1 MSYIS
6 RFILWTGVFSIALL
20 AGGCRRHT
28 LGGNAEEDYALVDAM
43 LILRCDELGTRA
55 ATREE
60 QERQVNDLNLFFVH
74 KSYPSPAAPE
84 VRHYYFSAVDVAK
97 HVKLTNIRLGKYR
110 MYAVANAGKSLCP
123 ETGHDPE
130 TPPTTVSDALC
141 SMTENDI
148 KTLVIR
154 LDGDDRED
162 NLSRADNLLMS
173 SVSPS
178 GNTDNPYC
186 DETMEVRR
194 GDEGGL
200 PTITINLV
208 RRLAKVEF
216 SYELVGDAVG
226 KMEINSIATQYIPL
240 SFGLFGKKGNKPTAM
255 GDFNP
260 YVLPLMDTP
269 NEGNMNDPVTFYLP
283 ENMQGDVDGIDSQED
298 RNGFYAPQYASYLY
312 MDAKYEGSQYGF
324 SIYFGNDMEGGNFDV
339 KGNAYYRMHL
349 QLGGP
354 DLSDI
359 RVSSLKIDVT
369 KEFEKN
375 LKLGNEVDAE
385 LELTCSNYFNDEVKL
400 ICSATGAT
408 GVSQFHVFELE
419 DDGTVGDELSNVSEH
434 GGFTYVMLRT
444 DNQPG
449 TRKVKCK
456 VKYTQTALGDGG
468 QSVTLLLKMTTR
480 YGTTT
485 FHTHDIRV
493 TP

>member
-6 RFILWTGVFSIALL
+6 RFILWTGCLSVLLL

-28 LGGNAEEDYALVDAM
+28 LDGNAEEDYALVDAM
-43 LILRCDELGTRA
+43 LILRCNELETRA

-74 KSYPSPAAPE
+74 KSYPSPTAPE
-84 VRHYYFSAVDVAK
+84 VRHYYFSSVDVAK

-123 ETGHDPE
+123 ETTHDPE
-130 TPPTTVSDALC
+130 TPPTTVSEALC
-141 SMTENDI
+141 SLTEDEI
-148 KTLVIR
+148 KAMVVKLE
-154 LDGDDRED
+154 GDERVDD
-162 NLSRADNLLMS
+162 LTRADNLLMS

-178 GNTDNPYC
+178 GNKDNPYC

-194 GDEGGL
+194 GDEGVL

-208 RRLAKVEF
+208 RRMAKVEF

-226 KMEINSIATQYIPL
+226 KMKINSIATQYIPL
-240 SFGLFGKKGNKPTAM
+240 SFGLFGKEGSKPAAED
-255 GDFNP
+255 DFNP
-260 YVLPLMDTP
+260 YVYPVLDVP
-269 NEGNMNDPVTFYLP
+269 NGGNLDDPIIFYLP
-283 ENMQGDVDGIDSQED
+283 ENRQGDVEGINTEQD
-298 RNGFYAPQYASYLY
+298 RNGLNAPKYASYLY
-312 MDAKYEGSQYGF
+312 LDGEYEGSQYGF
-324 SIYFGNDMEGGNFDV
+324 SIYFGDDMQGGNFDV
-339 KGNAYYRMHL
+339 RGNAYYQMHL

-354 DLSDI
+354 DLDDI
-359 RVSSLKIDVT
+359 RVSSLKIDVI
-369 KEFEKN
+369 KHFAQNVKV
-375 LKLGNEVDAE
+375 GNETEADVE
-385 LELTCSNYFNDEVKL
+385 LICSNYFNDEVKL
-400 ICSATGAT
+400 LCSATGAT
-408 GVSQFHVFELE
+408 GVSQFEVIHMKE
-419 DDGTVGDELSNVSEH
+419 DGTTETLSNVSEH

-449 TRKVKCK
+449 TKTVKCK
-456 VKYTQTALGDGG
+456 VKYSQTALGDGG
-468 QSVTLLLKMTTR
+468 QSVTILFKLATR